1 VATHYNE
8 TRHEPTPRGK
18 GASEGCR
25 PKLPRWP
32 FSVLDLGP
40 HSMPLGTSPPFLQ
53 EGIQKAPLAGA
64 TGGRLRASVYSSGAG
79 APVKECAWC
88 RVRHAQAASK
98 AFYGSKTHHT
108 ITLCPS
114 VGTYVDRVRS
124 AEVLC
129 GPRFSECFSFPI
141 TSDHLPTLVTC
152 LPCRPQFYSHLL
164 DNARYWHISPCVR

>member
-1 VATHYNE
+1 
-8 TRHEPTPRGK
+8 
-18 GASEGCR
+18 
-25 PKLPRWP
+25 
-32 FSVLDLGP
+32 
-40 HSMPLGTSPPFLQ
+40 MPLGTAPPFLQ

-79 APVKECAWC
+79 APVKEFAWC
-88 RVRHAQAASK
+88 MVRHAQAASK

-164 DNARYWHISPCVR
+164 DNARILLVILFPHDMATVTALDSRDFWACNDSICEALFAAFGG